1 MRGVNFEMDDES
13 YSDFLAKQM
22 SVKLKDGKSKIGV
35 LQNKL
40 SNAEKQGNDKE
51 VIRLS
56 NKLEAIK
63 ILSKLP
69 KKAFVGKS
77 KDELQNII
85 AKKLDEK
92 TCAERLKTMQLT
104 EQGLKDYIKQC
115 EENGDFSA
123 SKINKEEELNLE
135 LLYSDVIKADRVEQ
149 RVEDEEKAIEEAIK
163 ENRTPELQKKDFSKK
178 LLPIMAIFGIVFLMI
193 KKF

>member
-1 MRGVNFEMDDES
+1 MRRVNFEMDES

-40 SNAEKQGNDKE
+40 SNAEKEGNDKE

-56 NKLEAIK
+56 NRLEAIK

-69 KKAFVGKS
+69 KKSFVGKS
-77 KDELQNII
+77 KEELQNII
-85 AKKLDEK
+85 AKKLDKK
-92 TCAERLKTMQLT
+92 TCLERLKTMQLT

-123 SKINKEEELNLE
+123 SKISKEEELDLE
-135 LLYSDVIKADRVEQ
+135 LLYSDVIKSERVEQ
-149 RVEDEEKAIEEAIK
+149 RVEDEEKTMEEAIK
-163 ENRTPELQKKDFSKK
+163 ENKTPELQTKGFSKK
-178 LLPIMAIFGIVFLMI
+178 ILPIMAIFGIVLLMM

>member
-1 MRGVNFEMDDES
+1 MQGVNVEMDEY

-22 SVKLKDGKSKIGV
+22 SVRLNDKKSKIIV
-35 LQNKL
+35 LQKKL
-40 SNAEKQGNDKE
+40 SNAEKEGNDKE

-56 NKLEAIK
+56 KRIEAIN

-69 KKAFVGKS
+69 KESFVEKRKG
-77 KDELQNII
+77 DLQNII

-92 TCAERLKTMQLT
+92 TCSEWLKTMKLT
-104 EQGLKDYIKQC
+104 EQGLKDYIKKC

-123 SKINKEEELNLE
+123 SKVKEKEELELE
-135 LLYSDVIKADRVEQ
+135 LLHSDVIKEERVEQ
-149 RVEDEEKAIEEAIK
+149 RVEDEEKAMEEAIK
-163 ENRTPELQKKDFSKK
+163 ENRTPELKKKDFSNKI
-178 LLPIMAIFGIVFLMI
+178 LPIMAIFGIVFLMI